1 MVPCRACLA
10 LNPFSKTMDLVIF
23 VVATLTALLAVFYTM
38 FLARLDEIKKN
49 WVQYRCNPMYMPFAS
64 FVGVDTA
71 GNFMRCTTKSFQDYA
86 GFILDPINQ
95 LFGTFLGM
103 FSSIAD
109 SLNSMRAMFA
119 GIRNAFLGIVTMIF
133 GKLTNTMAS
142 MQYLMIRIR
151 TVFLRVSAVMLSM
164 MNIMNTGIAS
174 GKSVINGPIGKTM
187 SFLCFAPETRV
198 LLEGG
203 QLKEMSGVSVGDVLK
218 GGHTVTGT
226 YVLVGNDSQLFCLG
240 DTLVTGSHRLASG
253 LRVDECPDAV
263 LTLSKRPLLYCLDTD
278 TGILPLAN
286 GMEFLDFEF
295 DSPQNPFKAVRPE
308 EMATLNVLG
317 IAGLRRTGTWEVLV
331 Y

>member
-1 MVPCRACLA
+1 
-10 LNPFSKTMDLVIF
+10 MDLVIF
-23 VVATLTALLAVFYTM
+23 VVATLTAVLAVCYTM
-38 FLARLDEIKKN
+38 ILARLDEIKEN

-109 SLNSMRAMFA
+109 SLNSMRSMFN
-119 GIRNAFLGIVTMIF
+119 GIRTAFLGIVTMIF
-133 GKLTNTMAS
+133 GKLANTMAS

-151 TVFLRVSAVMLSM
+151 TVFLRVSGVMFSM
-164 MNIMNTGIAS
+164 MNIMNTGISS
-174 GKSVINGPIGKTM
+174 GKSVINGPIGKTI

-198 LLEGG
+198 LLNDG
-203 QLKEMSGVSVGDVLK
+203 QMKEMSAVSIGDVLK

-226 YVLVGNDSQLFCLG
+226 YVLIGNDSQLFHLG
-240 DTLVTGSHRLASG
+240 DVLVTGSHRLASG
-253 LRVDECPDAV
+253 LRVDECPDSI
-263 LTLSKRPLLYCLDTD
+263 LTMSKRSLLYCLDTD

-295 DSPQNPFKAVRPE
+295 DSPQNPFEAVRLE
-308 EMATLNVLG
+308 EMGAFNFLG
-317 IAGLRRTGTWEVLV
+317 IAGLRRRAGIWEVLV

>member
-1 MVPCRACLA
+1 
-10 LNPFSKTMDLVIF
+10 MDLVIF
-23 VVATLTALLAVFYTM
+23 VVATLTAMLAVCYTM
-38 FLARLDEIKKN
+38 ILARVDEIKEN

-109 SLNSMRAMFA
+109 SLNSMRSMFN
-119 GIRNAFLGIVTMIF
+119 GIRTAFLGIVTMIF
-133 GKLTNTMAS
+133 GKLANTMAS

-151 TVFLRVSAVMLSM
+151 TVFLRVSGVMFSM
-164 MNIMNTGIAS
+164 MNIMNTGISS
-174 GKSVINGPIGKTM
+174 GKSVINGPIGKTI

-198 LLEGG
+198 LLNDGRM
-203 QLKEMSGVSVGDVLK
+203 KEMSAVSIGDVLK
-218 GGHTVTGT
+218 GGHTVTAT
-226 YVLVGNDSQLFCLG
+226 YVLIGNDSQLFHLG
-240 DTLVTGSHRLASG
+240 DVLVTGSHRLASG
-253 LRVDECPDAV
+253 LRVDECPDSI
-263 LTLSKRPLLYCLDTD
+263 LTMSKSSLLYCLDTD

-295 DSPQNPFKAVRPE
+295 DSPQNPFEAVRLE
-308 EMATLNVLG
+308 EMGAFNFLG
-317 IAGLRRTGTWEVLV
+317 IAGLRRRAGIWEVLV

>member
-1 MVPCRACLA
+1 
-10 LNPFSKTMDLVIF
+10 MDLVIF
-23 VVATLTALLAVFYTM
+23 AVATLTAVLAVCYTM
-38 FLARLDEIKKN
+38 ILASLDEIKEN

-64 FVGVDTA
+64 FVGVDTG

-109 SLNSMRAMFA
+109 SLNSMRSMFN
-119 GIRNAFLGIVTMIF
+119 GIRTAFLGIVTMIF
-133 GKLTNTMAS
+133 GKLANTMSS

-151 TVFLRVSAVMLSM
+151 TVFLRVSAVMFSM
-164 MNIMNTGIAS
+164 MNIMNTGISS
-174 GKSVINGPIGKTM
+174 GKSVINGPVGKTI

-198 LLEGG
+198 LLDDGRM
-203 QLKEMSGVSVGDVLK
+203 KEMSAVMVGDVLQ

-226 YVLVGNDSQLFCLG
+226 YVLIGNDSQLFYLG

-253 LRVDECPDAV
+253 LRVDERPDSV
-263 LTLSKRPLLYCLDTD
+263 ITSTKRSLLYCLDTD

-295 DSPQNPFKAVRPE
+295 DSPQNPLEAIRLE
-308 EMATLNVLG
+308 EMGVSNFLE
-317 IAGLRRTGTWEVLV
+317 IAGLRRRAGIWEVLV

>member
-1 MVPCRACLA
+1 
-10 LNPFSKTMDLVIF
+10 MDLVIF
-23 VVATLTALLAVFYTM
+23 VVATLTAALAVCYTM
-38 FLARLDEIKKN
+38 ILTRLDEIKEN

-109 SLNSMRAMFA
+109 SLNSMRAMFN
-119 GIRNAFLGIVTMIF
+119 GIRTAFLGIVTMIF
-133 GKLTNTMAS
+133 GKLANTMAS

-151 TVFLRVSAVMLSM
+151 TVFLRVSGVMFSM
-164 MNIMNTGIAS
+164 MNIMNTGISS
-174 GKSVINGPIGKTM
+174 GKSVINGPIGKTI

-198 LLEGG
+198 LLNDGRM
-203 QLKEMSGVSVGDVLK
+203 KEMSAIAVGDVLK

-226 YVLVGNDSQLFCLG
+226 YVLIGNDSQLFHLG
-240 DTLVTGSHRLASG
+240 DVLVTGSHRLASG
-253 LRVDECPDAV
+253 LRVDECPDSI
-263 LTLSKRPLLYCLDTD
+263 LTMAKRSLLYCLDTD

-295 DSPQNPFKAVRPE
+295 DSPQNPFEAVRLE
-308 EMATLNVLG
+308 EMGAFNFLG
-317 IAGLRRTGTWEVLV
+317 IAGLRRRAGIWEVLV

>member
-1 MVPCRACLA
+1 
-10 LNPFSKTMDLVIF
+10 MDLVIF
-23 VVATLTALLAVFYTM
+23 VVATLTAVLAVCYTM
-38 FLARLDEIKKN
+38 ILARLDEIKEN

-109 SLNSMRAMFA
+109 SLNSMRSMFN
-119 GIRNAFLGIVTMIF
+119 GIRTAFLGIVTMIF
-133 GKLTNTMAS
+133 GKLANTMAS

-151 TVFLRVSAVMLSM
+151 TVFLRVSGVMFSM
-164 MNIMNTGIAS
+164 MNIMNTGISS
-174 GKSVINGPIGKTM
+174 GKSVINGPIGKTI

-198 LLEGG
+198 LLNDGRM
-203 QLKEMSGVSVGDVLK
+203 KEMSAVSIGDVLK

-226 YVLVGNDSQLFCLG
+226 YVLIGNDSQLFHLG
-240 DTLVTGSHRLASG
+240 DVLVTGSHRLASG
-253 LRVDECPDAV
+253 LRVDECPDSI
-263 LTLSKRPLLYCLDTD
+263 LTMAKRSLLYCLDTD

-295 DSPQNPFKAVRPE
+295 DSPQNPFEAVRLE
-308 EMATLNVLG
+308 EMGAFNFLG
-317 IAGLRRTGTWEVLV
+317 IAGLRRRAGIWEVLV

>member
-1 MVPCRACLA
+1 
-10 LNPFSKTMDLVIF
+10 MDLVIF
-23 VVATLTALLAVFYTM
+23 AVATLTAVLGVCYTM
-38 FLARLDEIKKN
+38 ILARLDEIKEN

-64 FVGVDTA
+64 FVGVDTG
-71 GNFMRCTTKSFQDYA
+71 GNFMRCTTRSFQDYA

-109 SLNSMRAMFA
+109 SLNSMRAMFN

-133 GKLTNTMAS
+133 GKLANTMAS

-151 TVFLRVSAVMLSM
+151 TVFLRVSAVMFSM
-164 MNIMNTGIAS
+164 MNIMNTGISS
-174 GKSVINGPIGKTM
+174 GKSVINGPIGKTI

-198 LLEGG
+198 LLNDGRM
-203 QLKEMSGVSVGDVLK
+203 KEMSSVSVGDVLQ

-226 YVLVGNDSQLFCLG
+226 YVLIGSDSQLFYLG

-253 LRVDECPDAV
+253 LRVDERPDSV
-263 LTLSKRPLLYCLDTD
+263 ITSTKRSLLYCLDTD

-295 DSPQNPFKAVRPE
+295 DSPQNPLEAIRLE
-308 EMATLNVLG
+308 EMGVSNFLE
-317 IAGLRRTGTWEVLV
+317 IAGLRRRAGIWEVLV

>member
-1 MVPCRACLA
+1 MVCSACLA

-23 VVATLTALLAVFYTM
+23 VVATLTALLAVCYTM
-38 FLARLDEIKKN
+38 FLARLDEIKQN
-49 WVQYRCNPMYMPFAS
+49 WIQYRCNPLYMPFAS
-64 FVGVDTA
+64 FVGVDTG

-164 MNIMNTGIAS
+164 MNIMNTGISS

-198 LLEGG
+198 LLENG

-218 GGHTVTGT
+218 GNHTVTGT
-226 YVLVGNDSQLFCLG
+226 YVLVGNDSQLFFLG
-240 DTLVTGSHRLASG
+240 DVLVTGSHRLASG

-263 LTLSKRPLLYCLDTD
+263 LTHVKRQLLYCLDTD